1 MANST
6 VVAFG
11 PPPKVKATAKLERQ
25 IANITAQTPGQ
36 TFFKTGHS
44 KTRNFWGEDNFKDA
58 IGQFLESE
66 RNVVDDENEILTS
79 YGPFKKNNLEE
90 NYE

>member
-6 VVAFG
+6 VVALG

-25 IANITAQTPGQ
+25 IANITAQIPGQ

-44 KTRNFWGEDNFKDA
+44 RARKF
-58 IGQFLESE
+58 
-66 RNVVDDENEILTS
+66 
-79 YGPFKKNNLEE
+79 
-90 NYE
+90 